1 VSDGRGQI
9 FSPNANHLARWGI
22 VGAVIFVALT
32 GVCVSGVWW
41 SPYMTRQ
48 GMALDQPVPFS
59 HKHHNGGLGIDCRY
73 CHTTVETGSS
83 AGMPPTETCMT
94 CHSQV
99 WTDAPVLQPVR
110 DSWATDRPIKW
121 NRVHDT
127 PDFVFFNH
135 GIHVQKGIGCST
147 CHGRVDEMPMMRQE
161 HTLWMK
167 WCLECH
173 RHPEKQI
180 RPKSEIFNMAYV
192 APKNQ
197 DELGRRLVAEY
208 NVHTAQLTDCSMCH
222 R

>member
-1 VSDGRGQI
+1 MKTDSGQI
-9 FSPNANHLARWGI
+9 FRRGANQFVR
-22 VGAVIFVALT
+22 VAVVAVLLT
-32 GVCVSGVWW
+32 IAQMCVCVWGVWW

-48 GMALDQPVPFS
+48 GLALDQPVPFS
-59 HKHHNGGLGIDCRY
+59 HEHHNSALGIDCRY
-73 CHTTVETGSS
+73 CHTTVETSAS

-99 WTDAPVLQPVR
+99 WTDAPALQPVR
-110 DSWATDRPIKW
+110 ESWATGRPIRW

-147 CHGRVDEMPMMRQE
+147 CHGRVDQMPLVRQE

-167 WCLECH
+167 WCIECH
-173 RHPEKQI
+173 RNPEKQI
-180 RPKSEIFNMAYV
+180 RSKEQVFNMAY
-192 APKNQ
+192 ATPKNQ
-197 DELGRRLVAEY
+197 EEVGRRLVAQY
-208 NVHTAQLTDCSMCH
+208 QVHTEQLTDCSMCH